1 MKTVFYLA
9 KKYVRFDSHTVLP
22 VVAIAI
28 GIAFLITVVSII
40 EGFDSELIKNLT
52 STGPDILIKG
62 NFDSNSLK
70 LLKDYKAFLYDRKQG
85 IIYNPK
91 NSSYSGVQINIF
103 SKDYVKSLYHDSY
116 KFMIGDALARKIMA
130 RSQDAIYLYVP
141 NGLNISNISPDIYQ
155 IGKVFKTGIYQYD
168 LFNVVISKDLAY
180 APYIFVKLRN
190 PMKTPRV
197 KIKIEKLF
205 PFSQVYTWM
214 DMNENIIKS
223 LNLES
228 IVVFLVILFTVI
240 LSGFGISN
248 SLLQR
253 VYERRKD
260 MGILFSLGFSKRDFK
275 RLVIIEAIMMW
286 FIGAIIGVFL
296 GLSLSMILR
305 LVNITL
311 PSNIYYVTNVPIVF
325 NFFKI
330 GEIVIFSF
338 LVTFLSSLLPAIKA
352 SKQDP
357 IELIRFE

>member
-1 MKTVFYLA
+1 MKTIFYLA
-9 KKYVRFDSHTVLP
+9 KKYVRFDSHTILP
-22 VVAIAI
+22 IAAIAI
-28 GIAFLITVVSII
+28 GIALLITVVSII
-40 EGFDSELIKNLT
+40 DGFDSELIKNLT

-62 NFDSNSLK
+62 NFNSDSVR
-70 LLKDYKAFLYDRKQG
+70 LLKDYQAFLYNREQG

-91 NSSYSGVQINIF
+91 SSSYSGVVVNIF
-103 SKDYVKSLYHDSY
+103 SKNYVNDLYHNSY
-116 KFMIGDALARKIMA
+116 KFLIGDALARKIMA
-130 RSQDAIYLYVP
+130 RSQDIIYLYIP
-141 NGLNISNISPDIYQ
+141 NGSNISNISPDIYQ

-168 LFNVVISKDLAY
+168 LFNVIISKDLTY
-180 APYIFVKLRN
+180 APYIFVKLKD
-190 PMKTPRV
+190 PMKVLSV
-197 KIKIEKLF
+197 KKKIEKLF

-228 IVVFLVILFTVI
+228 VVVFLIILFTVV

-260 MGILFSLGFSKRDFK
+260 TGILFSLGFSKNDFK
-275 RLVIIEAIMMW
+275 KLVIVEALMMW

-296 GLSLSMILR
+296 GLSLSMILKFI
-305 LVNITL
+305 NITL
-311 PSNIYYVTNVPIVF
+311 PSNIYYVTKVPIVF
-325 NFFKI
+325 NFSKI
-330 GEIVIFSF
+330 FEIVLFSL